1 MTEEYINCIYRK
13 QDNHTAYLNQ
23 AYCNNPKR
31 HPTNPNV
38 LCLMY
43 CQGLT
48 CDLTEIKDDGD
59 IMQKKICIV
68 NGCSD
73 CPYHERVEKNDIMN
87 VEYLHHCR
95 DTDLYHKNIN
105 ILFRYCKLPDY
116 ETGDNDAKRTRLRTK
131 LSL

>member
-1 MTEEYINCIYRK
+1 MTEEYIDCIYRK
-13 QDNHTAYLNQ
+13 QDDNTAYLNQ
-23 AYCNNPKR
+23 AYCSNPKR

-38 LCLMY
+38 FCLIY

-48 CDLTEIKDDGD
+48 CDLTEIKDNGD
-59 IMQKKICIV
+59 IMKKKICIV

-73 CPYHERVEKNDIMN
+73 CPYHERVEKNDILN

-105 ILFRYCKLPDY
+105 ILFAYCKLPDY
-116 ETGDNDAKRTRLRTK
+116 ESGDNDAKRTRLRTK
-131 LSL
+131 LSS

>member
-1 MTEEYINCIYRK
+1 MTEEYIDCIYRK
-13 QDNHTAYLNQ
+13 QDNNTAYLNQ

-48 CDLTEIKDDGD
+48 CDLTEIKNNGD
-59 IMQKKICIV
+59 IMKKKICIV
-68 NGCSD
+68 NDCSD
-73 CPYHERVEKNDIMN
+73 CPYHERVKKNDILN

-105 ILFRYCKLPDY
+105 ILFIYCKLPDY
-116 ETGDNDAKRTRLRTK
+116 ESSDNDAKHTRLRTFI
-131 LSL
+131 